1 MGEVYVGEVTHY
13 YSNIKVA
20 AIELVEPLA
29 VGDVIHFKSPGSREA
44 KVNFEQE
51 VESMQIEHDQVDSAE
66 PGQAVAIK
74 VEQRVRTGD
83 RAYKRVE

>member
-1 MGEVYVGEVTHY
+1 MGEVYIGEVTHY

-29 VGDVIHFKSPGSREA
+29 VGDVIHFKSPGSRA
-44 KVNFEQE
+44 AQINFEQE

-74 VEQRVRTGD
+74 VGQRVRTGD
-83 RAYKRVE
+83 RAYKKVE